1 MQAKAHATDYRR
13 ALAQFATGVT
23 VVTTR
28 GGDGSPVGLTVNSFN
43 SVSLDPPLVLWSLA
57 LKASSVAAFEGCSH
71 YAVNVLAGHQLE
83 TAQRFATRGADRFGP
98 GDWHEGPHGVPVLDR
113 CVATFVALNLSR
125 HREGD
130 HLILVGKVVQFTA
143 KGGYPL
149 VFHDG
154 RYISS
159 AVEEPL
165 PRALRSPWR

>member
-28 GGDGSPVGLTVNSFN
+28 GGDGTPVGLTVNSFN

-57 LKASSVAAFEGCSH
+57 LRASSVAAFKDCSH
-71 YAVNVLAGHQLE
+71 YAINVLAGHQLE
-83 TAQRFATRGADRFGP
+83 IAQRFATRGADRFGP
-98 GDWHEGPHGVPVLDR
+98 GDWHDGPHGVPVLDG
-113 CVATFVALNLSR
+113 CVATFVARSLSR
-125 HREGD
+125 HLEGD

-143 KGGYPL
+143 QGGYPL

-154 RYISS
+154 RYIAS

-165 PRALRSPWR
+165 PRALRTPWR

>member
-28 GGDGSPVGLTVNSFN
+28 DGRGNPVGLTVNSFN

-57 LKASSVAAFEGCSH
+57 LKASSVAAFDACSH
-71 YAVNVLAGHQLE
+71 YAINVLAGHQLE
-83 TAQRFATRGADRFGP
+83 VAQRFTTRGIDRFAR
-98 GDWHEGPHGVPVLDR
+98 GDWHEGAHGIPVLDG
-113 CVATFVALNLSR
+113 CVAAFVARNRSR

-130 HLILVGKVVQFTA
+130 HVILVGEVVQFTA
-143 KGGYPL
+143 EGGYPL

-154 RYISS
+154 RYIAN

-165 PRALRSPWR
+165 PRVLRTPWR